1 MNYWILPSNLDQ
13 FDVESCI
20 AEHRFVYWKQ
30 KNKYEVGDI
39 VFIYCSGAV
48 GKIRY
53 ATIVEEV
60 DLPYDD
66 AMMGF
71 ERKYWKTEF
80 EAAEKEMKL
89 RLLQEVNTDAFSRT
103 ELVKHGLRGNLQ
115 GAITIKGDLLDYV
128 VSNLSKKTREWILEE
143 AKFGDFDSWVILSYN
158 KIVKISDYAW
168 FNNNG
173 SSVPKQ
179 TRWFWNADK
188 LNYQDKVESL
198 FFKISYENQEFE
210 FRISTDGAS
219 NNVRTRMFWPTE
231 LSKLYREK
239 FKYKKED
246 KNFPQTYILFEKEG
260 NNTYK
265 ATFINDYKAMAAQEF
280 NIRKII
286 DTISASGLIFNPKF
300 VERYVCSLLTKPFVI
315 LSGLT
320 GSGKTQLAMAF
331 PKLICKD
338 SSQYKLIPVG
348 ADWTNREQLLGYPN
362 ALRPGE
368 YVMPDNG
375 ALQLILEA
383 SKPEN
388 QDKPYFLVLDEMNMS
403 YVERYFADFL
413 SAMESGEAIPLWSG
427 SKTSDVPATI
437 TLPKNL
443 FIIGTINVDETTYMF
458 SPKVLD
464 RANVIEFRINKE
476 QMLEYLDSTGTIT
489 KLGDCSERAA
499 DFVAIANKEYAGSL
513 STEMK
518 TTLIDMFDT
527 LGKIQKE
534 FGYRTAHEMS
544 RYITITK
551 CFTGMS
557 DNESIDSAIVQ
568 KLLPK
573 VHGSRKKVTP
583 VLKALWAIC
592 YEGEAVEIDTLEAL
606 PETSTFKYPLTTEK
620 IWRMFQIAQDNGFT
634 SFAEA

>member
-1 MNYWILPSNLDQ
+1 MKPSELIFKHRVDLSFLKYGFVISKQDLSTNRTFIDKALKENISIKVVLDEGEYDAYIDYPKTSKRERFMFKSNLKDAFQ
-13 FDVESCI
+13 KKFLECYDIQEGAICTKDEVVINVGFYATEVDNTFE
-20 AEHRFVYWKQ
+20 AKQ
-30 KNKYEVGDI
+30 IG
-39 VFIYCSGAV
+39 
-48 GKIRY
+48 
-53 ATIVEEV
+53 ATIVVNADEMKSKYEDYLNHLNGAFTGYV
-60 DLPYDD
+60 KAIDKKFVKDKIKELYDLPSAYYMTDSDD
-66 AMMGF
+66 VLQLVD
-71 ERKYWKTEF
+71 EIRKDPVTDEKDKQASSRCPSCSLKKFAEF
-80 EAAEKEMKL
+80 LKVFNKEQNTMPFKIDI
-89 RLLQEVNTDAFSRT
+89 VND
-103 ELVKHGLRGNLQ
+103 
-115 GAITIKGDLLDYV
+115 TIK
-128 VSNLSKKTREWILEE
+128 
-143 AKFGDFDSWVILSYN
+143 
-158 KIVKISDYAW
+158 
-168 FNNNG
+168 
-173 SSVPKQ
+173 
-179 TRWFWNADK
+179 
-188 LNYQDKVESL
+188 
-198 FFKISYENQEFE
+198 
-210 FRISTDGAS
+210 
-219 NNVRTRMFWPTE
+219 
-231 LSKLYREK
+231 
-239 FKYKKED
+239 
-246 KNFPQTYILFEKEG
+246 
-260 NNTYK
+260 
-265 ATFINDYKAMAAQEF
+265 
-280 NIRKII
+280 
-286 DTISASGLIFNPKF
+286 ASGLIFNPKF

-362 ALRPGE
+362 ALRHGE

-413 SAMESGEAIPLWSG
+413 SAMESGEAIPLWG
-427 SKTSDVPATI
+427 GNDNVPATI

-476 QMLEYLDSTGTIT
+476 QMMEYLDSTGTIT

-513 STEMK
+513 SAEMK
-518 TTLIDMFDT
+518 RTLIDMFDT

-551 CFTGMS
+551 CFTDMS

-592 YEGEAVEIDTLEAL
+592 YEGEVVEIDTLEEL
-606 PETSTFKYPLTTEK
+606 PEASTFKYPLTAEK

>member
-1 MNYWILPSNLDQ
+1 MNPSELIFSHRVDKAFLTSGFVISKNDVLKNRDYLTQSINSGQTITIVFNGEKHSANFDHVREDLYRMMFRTSLKKAYQDSFTDCYDRDGADNITTNKNIFINVGFFATSEADVFEAKQIGKTIVVNIDEMKSKYEDYLNHLDGAFTGYIKAIDKKFVQNKVKALFELPSAYFITDPD
-13 FDVESCI
+13 DVLLLVKEIRSDPDTNEKDYADARRPSCSL
-20 AEHRFVYWKQ
+20 K
-30 KNKYEVGDI
+30 KYADFLI
-39 VFIYCSGAV
+39 VFNKELNTMPFQIDV
-48 GKIRY
+48 IN
-53 ATIVEEV
+53 
-60 DLPYDD
+60 
-66 AMMGF
+66 
-71 ERKYWKTEF
+71 
-80 EAAEKEMKL
+80 EA
-89 RLLQEVNTDAFSRT
+89 
-103 ELVKHGLRGNLQ
+103 
-115 GAITIKGDLLDYV
+115 IK
-128 VSNLSKKTREWILEE
+128 
-143 AKFGDFDSWVILSYN
+143 
-158 KIVKISDYAW
+158 
-168 FNNNG
+168 
-173 SSVPKQ
+173 
-179 TRWFWNADK
+179 
-188 LNYQDKVESL
+188 
-198 FFKISYENQEFE
+198 
-210 FRISTDGAS
+210 
-219 NNVRTRMFWPTE
+219 
-231 LSKLYREK
+231 
-239 FKYKKED
+239 
-246 KNFPQTYILFEKEG
+246 
-260 NNTYK
+260 
-265 ATFINDYKAMAAQEF
+265 
-280 NIRKII
+280 
-286 DTISASGLIFNPKF
+286 ASGLIFNPKF

-348 ADWTNREQLLGYPN
+348 ADWTNREQLQGYPN

-427 SKTSDVPATI
+427 NDKVPATI

-476 QMLEYLDSTGTIT
+476 QMMEYLDGTGTIT
-489 KLGDCSERAA
+489 KLENCCEQAA
-499 DFVAIANKEYAGSL
+499 DFVVKANKEYAGSL
-513 STEMK
+513 SAEMK

-551 CFTGMS
+551 CFTEMS

-592 YEGEAVEIDTLEAL
+592 YNAEAVEIDTLEAL
-606 PETSTFKYPLTTEK
+606 PEASTFKYPLTAEK